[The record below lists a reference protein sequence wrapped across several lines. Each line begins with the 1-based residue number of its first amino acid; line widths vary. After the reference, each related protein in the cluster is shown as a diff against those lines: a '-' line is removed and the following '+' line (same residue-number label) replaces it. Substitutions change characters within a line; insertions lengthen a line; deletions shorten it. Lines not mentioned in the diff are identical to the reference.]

1 MATNPIYYNAG
12 AVAALNALTAAL
24 NVLNAHNGVI
34 KIFTG
39 GEPATCET
47 ADSGTLLSTLG
58 LSATA
63 FQASVDNSDG
73 TAKATANA
81 VTSDTNA
88 AASGTA
94 GYFRAYSYNGTTY
107 TCIIQGTVGTATADM
122 ILNTTSIVAASTVA
136 ITSWTIQMPDGSGSD

>member
-1 MATNPIYYNAG
+1 MAANPIYYNLG
-12 AVAALNALTAAL
+12 ARAALDALTAKL
-24 NVLNAHNGVI
+24 NALNAHNGVI

-39 GEPATCET
+39 GAPATCET

-63 FQASVDNSDG
+63 FGASTDNSDG
-73 TAKATANA
+73 TGKATAA
-81 VTSDTNA
+81 AITSDTNA
-88 AASGTA
+88 AGTGTA
-94 GYFRAYSYNGTTY
+94 GYFRAYSYDGTTY

-136 ITSWTIQMPDGSGSD
+136 ITAWTIQMPDGSGSD